1 MKVKTGSKYD
11 FVKVRVNLSD
21 RHYYILSRFLIS
33 RVLMATRVAP
43 SHAVKIALAL
53 KKHLVDGSILELSQ
67 GDLEERLFGLLQRDF
82 GEFYGQRNIYFYRLF
97 SR

>member
-1 MKVKTGSKYD
+1 MTKYD

-33 RVLMATRVAP
+33 RVLMATKIA
-43 SHAVKIALAL
+43 SGHAVKIALAL
-53 KKHLVDGSILELSQ
+53 KKHLVDRGILELSQ
-67 GDLEERLFGLLQRDF
+67 ADLEDRLFRLLQLEYGD
-82 GEFYGQRNIYFYRLF
+82 FYGPTNIYYYRLF